1 MKTNHKPESTTAA
14 GFSIAPAFA
23 ALDQPDNEKKL
34 LVADARRQKLPGAA
48 AASRWSLDTLREKLG
63 RGRRPAPFSK
73 RDFRKADA
81 PVAEAP
87 APVVAEAPAPV
98 IAEAP
103 APVVAETPA
112 PVVAET
118 PAPVVAE
125 TPAPVLAEAPAPVV
139 AETPAPVVAEA
150 PAPVVAEAPARKP
163 RIEVGDRLTAKVI
176 EKLPFGVVVSLPGY
190 KCSAL
195 LHVSELAGAGF
206 AARTRRLA
214 ALKGGDEL
222 EVEVIRLSERKPQGA
237 PTGAEAEEKP
247 NKQLN
252 KGGKRRGKGKGNN
265 KGARIRVSEKRVQYP
280 RLLSDLAPSTPVK
293 VTVCQL
299 LPFGVI
305 VTIKDGLAAG
315 CDALI
320 HVSQFPGRKGT
331 LPRNGQP
338 GKPSERDAAL
348 SRTKLGAELDA
359 EVLSVRTNEQRKG
372 DLDIR
377 LTLRGPEERAFLGK
391 FSPGSQLTGRVT
403 GFEADTY
410 EIAFGRVRGFLHAA
424 KLGHAAPESVR
435 VGSNVRVR
443 VESFDEKRMVCQLT
457 RRGL

>member
-73 RDFRKADA
+73 RDFRKTDT
-81 PVAEAP
+81 
-87 APVVAEAPAPV
+87 PVV
-98 IAEAP
+98 AEAP

-112 PVVAET
+112 LVAE
-118 PAPVVAE
+118 A
-125 TPAPVLAEAPAPVV
+125 
-139 AETPAPVVAEA
+139 PAPVVAEA
-150 PAPVVAEAPARKP
+150 PAPVVAEAPAPVVAEAPAPVVATPVRKP
-163 RIEVGDRLTAKVI
+163 RIEVGDKLTAKVS
-176 EKLPFGVVVSLPGY
+176 EKLSFGVVVSLPGY
-190 KCSAL
+190 KCTAL
-195 LHVSELAGAGF
+195 LHVSEMAGAGF

-222 EVEVIRLSERKPQGA
+222 EVEVIRLSEPKPQGTPA
-237 PTGAEAEEKP
+237 GADAEEKP
-247 NKQLN
+247 TKQLN
-252 KGGKRRGKGKGNN
+252 KGGKRRGKGKGKNS
-265 KGARIRVSEKRVQYP
+265 GARIRVSEKRVQYP